1 MSKQSKI
8 DSMVETARKSGF
20 SLDKL
25 DEIAT
30 SDNRVFV
37 AAAVCETSDM
47 LSCGGFEMLIENELD
62 LDSLSVC
69 YSRIGMSEFSA
80 IVSEIQRIDP
90 STPDTPTYEELEQVL
105 EEPDSYEII
114 RGINQQYYQLL
125 QDDKLLNLV
134 SSFLKIED

>member
-1 MSKQSKI
+1 
-8 DSMVETARKSGF
+8 MVETARKSGF

-25 DEIAT
+25 DEIVN
-30 SDNRVFV
+30 SDNHTFI

-47 LSCGGFEMLIENELD
+47 LACGGFELLIENKLD

-69 YSRIGMSEFSA
+69 YSRIGMPEFSV
-80 IVSEIQRIDP
+80 IVSEIKRIDP
-90 STPDTPTYEELEQVL
+90 TTPDTPTYAELEQVL
-105 EEPDSYEII
+105 EEPDGYEIM

-134 SSFLKIED
+134 SSFLEIED